1 MIHIHRRT
9 PYRERSRSLWKKKKL
24 LIPASISSSNFV
36 ALWMKKKLLIL
47 ILPSSVDICSHSPS
61 SSEVLF
67 DIKGRRIFN
76 ALVQEIWINGSI
88 R

>member
-1 MIHIHRRT
+1 
-9 PYRERSRSLWKKKKL
+9 
-24 LIPASISSSNFV
+24 
-36 ALWMKKKLLIL
+36 MKKKLLIL